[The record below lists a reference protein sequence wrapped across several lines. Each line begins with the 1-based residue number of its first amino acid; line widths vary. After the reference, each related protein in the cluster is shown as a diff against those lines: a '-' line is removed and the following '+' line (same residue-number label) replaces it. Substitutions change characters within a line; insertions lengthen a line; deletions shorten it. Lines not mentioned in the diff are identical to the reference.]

1 MNKRRKF
8 LLASVLGLQSSS
20 FIYPACQKC
29 YSRIILLSKRSNCP
43 KCGST
48 GKVENASYRY
58 KLSIKVAESNKLFGI
73 TIFGRC
79 LDAFF
84 GLTATDLHRILKTKL
99 GKVQIPI
106 TSYSSALASR
116 EKLKR

>member
-29 YSRIILLSKRSNCP
+29 YSRIILLSKR
-43 KCGST
+43 
-48 GKVENASYRY
+48 
-58 KLSIKVAESNKLFGI
+58 
-73 TIFGRC
+73 
-79 LDAFF
+79 
-84 GLTATDLHRILKTKL
+84 ILKTKL